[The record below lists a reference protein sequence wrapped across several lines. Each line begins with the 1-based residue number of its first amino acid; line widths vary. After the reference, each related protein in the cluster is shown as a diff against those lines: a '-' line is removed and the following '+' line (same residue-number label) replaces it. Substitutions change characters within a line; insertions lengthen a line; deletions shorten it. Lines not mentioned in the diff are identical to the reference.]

1 MEENTFLYSAIKL
14 YYAKGY
20 YDKQQ
25 VARFV
30 ELGKISR
37 EQYAAITGEVYSG
50 TVPEEPTPET
60 PPATEEP
67 TSDPTTDTGSET
79 PPTTEPT
86 DGTDGGD
93 TEPPSEGPSGA
104 TDGSTGTE

>member
-1 MEENTFLYSAIKL
+1 MEENTFLYNAIKL

-50 TVPEEPTPET
+50 TVPT
-60 PPATEEP
+60 
-67 TSDPTTDTGSET
+67 
-79 PPTTEPT
+79 
-86 DGTDGGD
+86 
-93 TEPPSEGPSGA
+93 
-104 TDGSTGTE
+104 

>member
-1 MEENTFLYSAIKL
+1 MYNAIKL

-50 TVPEEPTPET
+50 TVPAEEPPTETP
-60 PPATEEP
+60 PPATEE
-67 TSDPTTDTGSET
+67 
-79 PPTTEPT
+79 PTTEPT

>member
-1 MEENTFLYSAIKL
+1 MYNAIKL

-50 TVPEEPTPET
+50 TVPPEDPPTET
-60 PPATEEP
+60 PPSTEEP
-67 TSDPTTDTGSET
+67 TN
-79 PPTTEPT
+79 

>member
-1 MEENTFLYSAIKL
+1 MYNAIKL

-50 TVPEEPTPET
+50 TVPAEPTPEDPPTET

-67 TSDPTTDTGSET
+67 TTD
-79 PPTTEPT
+79 PTTEPT

-93 TEPPSEGPSGA
+93 TEPLSEGPSGE
-104 TDGSTGTE
+104 TDGPTGTE

>member
-1 MEENTFLYSAIKL
+1 MEENTFLYNAIKL

-50 TVPEEPTPET
+50 TVPTEPTPEDPPSET

-67 TSDPTTDTGSET
+67 TN
-79 PPTTEPT
+79 